1 LYLPRQH
8 RYNRKVCLLAGYVTV
23 EHPSYTTIPTFLT
36 ENLQTLGMRGGLKK
50 YQGKPLQFFHLM
62 TYVLTVILSFL
73 IITGVAIILSQVR
86 TPSYRLQRKNVI
98 TLLKMVLN
106 GTASENDWN
115 IFVGIPIRYDPEL
128 ERVRLQCL
136 VIEQREFLGNSL
148 ILTVFVAVYCIDNKY
163 YLLLVAGIY
172 PDKTSIPY
180 LYHKF

>member
-1 LYLPRQH
+1 
-8 RYNRKVCLLAGYVTV
+8 
-23 EHPSYTTIPTFLT
+23 
-36 ENLQTLGMRGGLKK
+36 MRGGLKK

-115 IFVGIPIRYDPEL
+115 VFVSIPIRYDPEL

-136 VIEQREFLGNSL
+136 GIEQREFLGNSGGSETKRYL
-148 ILTVFVAVYCIDNKY
+148 FTNQGLQEINSILSALQLD
-163 YLLLVAGIY
+163 L
-172 PDKTSIPY
+172 
-180 LYHKF
+180 